1 MLLLR
6 HTPYLTNSADILAL
20 ATSMVLALTLLMG
33 YVLTATNAFLKNRPE
48 DLKEAVGVMDTF
60 LIVINAIPFV
70 IFLLS
75 IVIRNVCKKKNVKK
89 GDGAFDEKK
98 QGNTK
103 IIPDR
108 KEESGFD
115 VMRRNFWRVHPM
127 SNELKLTEG
136 GVAMEAGWNNWDV
149 RPVSNELKLTEG
161 GVAMEAGWNNW
172 DVRPVSNEVKL
183 TKGGVAMENTKSSIA
198 VVPSAV
204 VQNGSLPAL
213 GRKKKAKVKKG
224 SIHFGD

>member
-1 MLLLR
+1 M
-6 HTPYLTNSADILAL
+6 
-20 ATSMVLALTLLMG
+20 
-33 YVLTATNAFLKNRPE
+33 
-48 DLKEAVGVMDTF
+48 
-60 LIVINAIPFV
+60 
-70 IFLLS
+70 
-75 IVIRNVCKKKNVKK
+75 
-89 GDGAFDEKK
+89 
-98 QGNTK
+98 
-103 IIPDR
+103 
-108 KEESGFD
+108 
-115 VMRRNFWRVHPM
+115 
-127 SNELKLTEG
+127 
-136 GVAMEAGWNNWDV
+136 
-149 RPVSNELKLTEG
+149 SNELKLTEG